1 MPVFLLCT
9 LSTLFTI
16 ISTTTRWGRNY
27 EASPE
32 TLHRFPLHV
41 GNGVAVGA
49 PCDLL
54 YEGIPS
60 DRGSALGPHQSR
72 ASKSTSMDSPGG
84 KFMWSAGGTHL
95 YAPHRLQGLRP
106 CPWTGATAKP
116 NLSSLPSRRKVKDVL
131 LLAPISIATSAPQS
145 VNLVLTVLSLGCV
158 LICWFMY
165 TYHPLA

>member
-16 ISTTTRWGRNY
+16 ISTTTRSGRNY

-41 GNGVAVGA
+41 GNGVAVGV

-60 DRGSALGPHQSR
+60 DRGSALDPHQSR
-72 ASKSTSMDSPGG
+72 ASKSTSMVPPAVSLCGLPEEPIY
-84 KFMWSAGGTHL
+84 T
-95 YAPHRLQGLRP
+95 HRLQGLCP
-106 CPWTGATAKP
+106 CPWQGATAKP
-116 NLSSLPSRRKVKDVL
+116 NLPSRRKVKDVL

-158 LICWFMY
+158 LICWFLY

>member
-16 ISTTTRWGRNY
+16 ISTTTRSGRNY

-41 GNGVAVGA
+41 GKGVAVGV

-72 ASKSTSMDSPGG
+72 ASKSTSRVPPAVSLCGLPEEPIY
-84 KFMWSAGGTHL
+84 THRTAFRD
-95 YAPHRLQGLRP
+95 YALALGPGLRQ
-106 CPWTGATAKP
+106 
-116 NLSSLPSRRKVKDVL
+116 NL
-131 LLAPISIATSAPQS
+131 I
-145 VNLVLTVLSLGCV
+145 
-158 LICWFMY
+158 Y
-165 TYHPLA
+165 PLYPLEER

>member
-1 MPVFLLCT
+1 LPVFLLCT

-16 ISTTTRWGRNY
+16 ISTTTRSGRNY

-32 TLHRFPLHV
+32 ALHRFPLHV
-41 GNGVAVGA
+41 GNGVAVGV

-54 YEGIPS
+54 YEGIP
-60 DRGSALGPHQSR
+60 RTA
-72 ASKSTSMDSPGG
+72 
-84 KFMWSAGGTHL
+84 
-95 YAPHRLQGLRP
+95 APRSVRTNLAPLKARQWVPPAVSLCGLPEEPIYTHRLQGLCP
-106 CPWTGATAKP
+106 CPWQGATAKP
-116 NLSSLPSRRKVKDVL
+116 NLPSRRKVKDVL

-158 LICWFMY
+158 LICWFLY

>member
-1 MPVFLLCT
+1 LPVFLLCT

-16 ISTTTRWGRNY
+16 ISTTTRSGRNY

-41 GNGVAVGA
+41 GNGVAVGV

-95 YAPHRLQGLRP
+95 YAAHRLQGLRP

-145 VNLVLTVLSLGCV
+145 VNLVLTVLSLRCV

>member
-16 ISTTTRWGRNY
+16 ISTTTRSGRNY

-41 GNGVAVGA
+41 GNGVAVGV
-49 PCDLL
+49 PYDLL

-95 YAPHRLQGLRP
+95 YAPHRLQGLSP
-106 CPWTGATAKP
+106 CPWIGATSKP

-131 LLAPISIATSAPQS
+131 LLAP
-145 VNLVLTVLSLGCV
+145 L
-158 LICWFMY
+158 
-165 TYHPLA
+165 